1 MEEIKENGIDVRKA
15 AEADV
20 EVEGADGEI
29 AEIGNGNKEV
39 IEIRRGNKGIAEAE
53 KGEASEKSLDNGEAN
68 VDETGSLEAEIVRLK
83 EEGQRQKSEFEAAIK
98 ELKIK
103 SAALERLY
111 SEGAKNPKLM
121 LKLIDISKADF
132 GENGSLVGLDE
143 QIDNLKN
150 SEGYLFDGY
159 RAAMGCFRP
168 EESGDFSET
177 HKTDFSLMTYSQML
191 RALGE

>member
-1 MEEIKENGIDVRKA
+1 MEEIKENGIDASKA
-15 AEADV
+15 AAAEV
-20 EVEGADGEI
+20 EVGDGNENVI
-29 AEIGNGNKEV
+29 KIGDGNEDT
-39 IEIRRGNKGIAEAE
+39 AEAK
-53 KGEASEKSLDNGEAN
+53 KGEASEKSFDNGREN
-68 VDETGSLEAEIVRLK
+68 VDEKGSLEAEIVRLK

-98 ELKIK
+98 EVKIK

-111 SEGAKNPKLM
+111 SEGAKNPRLM

-143 QIDNLKN
+143 QINDLKN

-159 RAAMGCFRP
+159 RAAAMGCFRP